1 MKKYLTLLESKLSMF
16 QFTKRIATISC
27 YLLLSLSFMSYAV
40 TDDDTSTEK
49 ASELKNLRSRIKD
62 VETRI
67 KGARD
72 EAQKLQKELRE
83 NEITTAETLTRLHD
97 FELNITKK
105 NAELEELTFEQ
116 AEHEASLEQEKEK
129 LTYQIRA
136 AYQMGRNDYIKLM
149 LNQEDPALV
158 GRAIAYYDYHNKMR
172 SERIGQV
179 QQTLVNLNQ
188 IQSSI
193 VDQTTK
199 LESLKSE
206 HETKL
211 RNFHLYRATRRDIIA
226 RLQKDIKKQ
235 GIELHTLQENERE
248 LGKLFQGLEQEQAV
262 TIEMFEDMPPFN
274 TLKGKLSWPTKGKL
288 LKKFGASKKGGNLKW
303 QGVLIDAETGTSV
316 KAISTG
322 KIVFADWF
330 RNLGLLVIIDHGD
343 GYMSLY
349 GHNQNLLKNTGDW
362 VLAGEKIAN
371 VGDSGGQ
378 SDTALYFEIRKGAEP
393 LNPSRWCKR

>member
-1 MKKYLTLLESKLSMF
+1 MF
-16 QFTKRIATISC
+16 QLSNKIVKICC
-27 YLLLSLSFMSYAV
+27 YLFLLFSFASYAA
-40 TDDDTSTEK
+40 TDEANTDK
-49 ASELKNLRSRIKD
+49 ASELKDLRSRIKN

-72 EAQKLQKELRE
+72 EAEKLQKELRE

-97 FELNITKK
+97 FELGISKK
-105 NAELEELTFEQ
+105 RAELEELTFEKEELG
-116 AEHEASLEQEKEK
+116 AALGQEKEK
-129 LTYQIRA
+129 LKYQIRS

-158 GRAIAYYDYHNKMR
+158 GRALAYYDYHNRAR

-179 QQTLVNLNQ
+179 QQTLVNLNE

-193 VDQTTK
+193 VDQTNK
-199 LESLKSE
+199 LESLKKE
-206 HETKL
+206 HEAKL
-211 RNFHLYRATRRDIIA
+211 QNFHQYRATRRDIVS
-226 RLQKDIKKQ
+226 RLQKDIEVQ
-235 GIELHTLQENERE
+235 GIELQMLQENERE
-248 LGKLFQGLEQEQAV
+248 LGKLFQGLKKEQAV
-262 TIEMFEDMPPFN
+262 TIEMYEDMPTFIS
-274 TLKGKLSWPTKGKL
+274 LKGNLRWPAKGKL

-316 KAISTG
+316 EAISAG

-362 VLAGEKIAN
+362 VLAGEKIAT

-378 SDTALYFEIRKGAEP
+378 TDTALYFEIRKGAEP
-393 LNPSRWCKR
+393 LNPSSWCKG

>member
-1 MKKYLTLLESKLSMF
+1 MIQLYIKVVKFCCYSLLIFSFAAYS
-16 QFTKRIATISC
+16 AT
-27 YLLLSLSFMSYAV
+27 
-40 TDDDTSTEK
+40 TDEANAEK
-49 ASELKNLRSRIKD
+49 ASELKDIRSRIKD

-72 EAQKLQKELRE
+72 EAEKLQKELRE

-97 FELNITKK
+97 FELSINNKR
-105 NAELEELTFEQ
+105 AELEELMFEKE
-116 AEHEASLEQEKEK
+116 EHESALEQEKEK
-129 LTYQIRA
+129 LKYQIRS

-158 GRAIAYYDYHNKMR
+158 GRALAYYDYHNKAR

-179 QQTLVNLNQ
+179 QQTLVNLNE
-188 IQSSI
+188 IETSI
-193 VDQTTK
+193 VDQTNK
-199 LESLKSE
+199 LESLRKE

-211 RNFHLYRATRRDIIA
+211 QNFHQYRATRRDIVA
-226 RLQKDIKKQ
+226 RLQRDINEQ
-235 GIELHTLQENERE
+235 GIELQTLQENERE
-248 LGKLFQGLEQEQAV
+248 LGKLFQGLKKEQAV
-262 TIEMFEDMPPFN
+262 TIEMYEDMPPFSS
-274 TLKGKLSWPTKGKL
+274 LKGNLRWPAKGKL

-316 KAISTG
+316 EAISAG

-362 VLAGEKIAN
+362 VLAGEKIAT

-393 LNPSRWCKR
+393 LNPSRWCKG

>member
-1 MKKYLTLLESKLSMF
+1 MQFPFNSFLKKCFS
-16 QFTKRIATISC
+16 
-27 YLLLSLSFMSYAV
+27 LLLLFSIACFAETPEQQDV
-40 TDDDTSTEK
+40 DK
-49 ASELKNLRSRIKD
+49 ASELENIRSRIKD

-67 KGARD
+67 EGARI
-72 EAQKLQKELRE
+72 EAEKLQKELRE
-83 NEITTAETLTRLHD
+83 NEITTAKTLTRLHD
-97 FELNITKK
+97 FELAISKK
-105 NAELEELTFEQ
+105 RAELEELKFEQ
-116 AEHEASLEQEKEK
+116 AEHESALEQEKQN
-129 LTYQIRA
+129 LTHQIRS
-136 AYQMGRNDYIKLM
+136 AYQMGRNDYIKLI

-158 GRAIAYYDYHNKMR
+158 GRALAYYDYHNKVR

-179 QQTLVNLNQ
+179 QITLVNLEQ

-193 VDQTTK
+193 IQQTK
-199 LESLKSE
+199 ELETLKKE

-211 RNFHLYRATRRDIIA
+211 ENFHQYRATRRDIIT
-226 RLQKDIKKQ
+226 RLQKDIDEQ

-248 LGKLFQGLEQEQAV
+248 LEKLFDGLKEEQAV
-262 TIEMFEDMPPFN
+262 TIEMFEDMPPFD
-274 TLKGKLSWPTKGKL
+274 TLKGSLPWPTKGKL
-288 LKKFGASKKGGNLKW
+288 LKKFGSRKKDGNLKW

-316 KAISTG
+316 KAVSTG

-362 VLAGEKIAN
+362 VLAGEKIAT

-393 LNPSRWCKR
+393 LNPSRWCKG